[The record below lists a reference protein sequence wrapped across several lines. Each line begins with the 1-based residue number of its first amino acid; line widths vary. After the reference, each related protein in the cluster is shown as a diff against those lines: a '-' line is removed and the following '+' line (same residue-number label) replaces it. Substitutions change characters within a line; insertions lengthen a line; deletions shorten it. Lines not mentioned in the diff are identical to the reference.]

1 MSELSVRVDPETG
14 RRVADLAHFL
24 GRTRKAIVRDAIS
37 AFAELH
43 QRTVSTGIDLSR
55 DRADSVTGSAERER
69 LLAAAGGDPM
79 SLDLR
84 DRVTV
89 RRDELIAAL
98 ERCGAHAPR
107 LVGRIAR
114 GEPTEVVDLLV
125 ESDLITGMDPAGAI
139 HEAQRLLGTTVTVQ
153 DVTGLRLFA
162 ARAARGPRA
171 RSDLAVTNAPWR
183 SSSGWRMAPARFAI
197 SARPGAGTER
207 ISSKRRGARMSD
219 GATARGRRWSRD
231 TLRHRRIRLLRGG

>member
-14 RRVADLAHFL
+14 RQVADLAHFL
-24 GRTRKAIVRDAIS
+24 GRTRKAIVRDAIN

-43 QRTVSTGIDLSR
+43 HRTISTGIEHSR
-55 DRADSVTGSAERER
+55 HRAESVSGSAERER

-79 SLDLR
+79 SLALR

-98 ERCGAHAPR
+98 ARCGAHAPR

-125 ESDLITGMDPAGAI
+125 ESDLISGMDHAGAI
-139 HEAQRLLGTTVTVQ
+139 HEAQRLLGATVTML
-153 DVTGLRLFA
+153 DVTGLRLFSA
-162 ARAARGPRA
+162 ER
-171 RSDLAVTNAPWR
+171 LNALER
-183 SSSGWRMAPARFAI
+183 EAI
-197 SARPGAGTER
+197 P
-207 ISSKRRGARMSD
+207 
-219 GATARGRRWSRD
+219 
-231 TLRHRRIRLLRGG
+231 L

>member
-24 GRTRKAIVRDAIS
+24 GRTRKAIVRDAIN

-43 QRTVSTGIDLSR
+43 QRTISTGIDHSR
-55 DRADSVTGSAERER
+55 GRAESVRGWAERER

-89 RRDELIAAL
+89 RRDEVVAAL

-125 ESDLITGMDPAGAI
+125 ESDLISGMDHAGAI
-139 HEAQRLLGTTVTVQ
+139 HQAQRLLGTTVTSSI
-153 DVTGLRLFA
+153 VTGLRLFSA
-162 ARAARGPRA
+162 ER
-171 RSDLAVTNAPWR
+171 LEVLEHE
-183 SSSGWRMAPARFAI
+183 AI
-197 SARPGAGTER
+197 P
-207 ISSKRRGARMSD
+207 
-219 GATARGRRWSRD
+219 
-231 TLRHRRIRLLRGG
+231 L